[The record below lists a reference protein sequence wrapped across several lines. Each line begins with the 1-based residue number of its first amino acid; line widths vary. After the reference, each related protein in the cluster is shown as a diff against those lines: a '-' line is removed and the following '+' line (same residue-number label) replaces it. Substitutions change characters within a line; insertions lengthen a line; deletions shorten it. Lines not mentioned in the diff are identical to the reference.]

1 MTNERSGCPVRAELR
16 SQHHQRSSYQQ
27 GGFTLIEVV
36 VALIVVSLG
45 MLAVIETVGSTARNS
60 GYLREKTI
68 AHWVAMNKL
77 TEVRLLPNAPGID
90 KSSDEVK
97 MAGREW
103 RWTMEVKQTP
113 VESIRRIDISVRPAE
128 APEKSSM
135 ASVSGFYGTAVAPAG
150 TATIVWKGQPGNG
163 PGGRGSRGGQNDQ
176 DSDGGGRDGNRPPTP
191 PEDVP
196 PPVEP
201 GDVVQPGPEEQ
212 EQ

>member
-1 MTNERSGCPVRAELR
+1 MTNEIRGCPVHAELR
-16 SQHHQRSSYQQ
+16 SQHHQQR
-27 GGFTLIEVV
+27 GFTLIEVV

-45 MLAVIETVGSTARNS
+45 MLAVIETVGGTARNA
-60 GYLREKTI
+60 GYLRDKTV

-150 TATIVWKGQPGNG
+150 TATILWKGQPENG
-163 PGGRGSRGGQNDQ
+163 PGGRGTRGGQNGD
-176 DSDGGGRDGNRPPTP
+176 DSEGGGRNGGRPSP
-191 PEDVP
+191 PNDP
-196 PPVEP
+196 PPNPEP
-201 GDVVQPGPEEQ
+201 GEVVQPGPEEQ